1 MCLGLCRIAE
11 TPKGLSYLPV
21 CKRDFWDVVDFP
33 LPVSVAEVLRS
44 LREQAPALGPYT
56 GFGPKDKHVYG
67 LLVWC
72 ERKLIGLDDILA
84 PTDEWEMI
92 TMVAG
97 G

>member
-1 MCLGLCRIAE
+1 M
-11 TPKGLSYLPV
+11 PV
-21 CKRDFWDVVDFP
+21 CQSDFWDVVDFL

-44 LREQAPALGPYT
+44 LREQTPALGPYA

-67 LLVWC
+67 FLVWC
-72 ERKLIGLDDILA
+72 ERKLIRLDDILA